1 MDKRAKFLKI
11 YANLPLN
18 ERDRVIVIIDGQPLT
33 WNAAWLEVDNNTI
46 KGKEILEKLTLLKI
60 LV

>member
-1 MDKRAKFLKI
+1 MDTRAKFLKI

-33 WNAAWLEVDNNTI
+33 WNAAWLEIDNNTT

-60 LV
+60 LI

>member
-1 MDKRAKFLKI
+1 MDTRSKFLKI

-33 WNAAWLEVDNNTI
+33 WNAAWLEVDKNTL
-46 KGKEILEKLTLLKI
+46 KGKEILEKLTQMKI
-60 LV
+60 LI